1 MINILTDFA
10 CSKKGK
16 WITLVIWLIG
26 AGILISSLPRLDQV
40 QENNQ
45 ALFLP
50 ADAESTNAFEL
61 AQEKFPSD
69 GTPTIIVFHN
79 DEGLSNEVFLAERD
93 LTQWLMSTEA
103 PDNIQQVLSPSLS
116 PNLATSLISQDKTT
130 MNIVVE
136 ITGEPAE
143 SDFSESI
150 TIIREQL
157 MRFDSLDVDI
167 AVGGPGGLIV
177 DLVKVFT
184 QIDGFLLIV
193 TILLVLTLL
202 IVIYRS
208 PIVAVIPLIG
218 VAIVFQVAGGIGAW
232 VVDQFSFPISGQTT
246 GIMTVVLFGTGTDYI
261 LFITARFREE
271 LSKNQDKHIA
281 MHRTM
286 RGVGGAV
293 ASAGATILIA
303 TGALLLATL
312 RSYQSLGPI
321 IAIAIILMILAS
333 LTLIPAALTIFGRNA
348 FWPLQPKFLASNNSE
363 HTANNIYWGIG
374 KYVLRRPRTILGICT
389 ITLFVMIG
397 GMTFYQPNYDP
408 LASLP
413 SNTESVRSFELLRK
427 GFPAGDL
434 SPTRIYV
441 QLNNE
446 NPITNKNTLQQ
457 IDSITLDLSNQ
468 PSIAG
473 IKGPTRPFG
482 VLNTEDKMVWNEN
495 QSNRFVSIDKSVVRI
510 DVVLNTNPYSQQA
523 IDTIPILRNQAK
535 IAASNVGIANES
547 ILIGGETAEI
557 HDTRNANNRDSI
569 VVLPLI
575 LLAIGFILSILLR
588 SLIAPI
594 YLIVTIA
601 ITYFAT
607 LGLSM
612 TIFKFILDHEGIGT
626 GVAFY
631 LFVFLNALS
640 VDYNIYLM
648 SRVKEEAKKSTL
660 NDAIRE
666 ALSRTGGVITSAG
679 LILAG
684 TFSALMLLPLQ
695 DLFQLGFAVA
705 IGVLMDTFITRTLI
719 VPALISQFGKW
730 NWWPTKINQSQ

>member
-79 DEGLSNEVFLAERD
+79 DEGLSNEVFLAERY

-218 VAIVFQVAGGIGAW
+218 VAIVFQVAGGIGAL

-389 ITLFVMIG
+389 ITLFIMIG

-446 NPITNKNTLQQ
+446 NPITNENTLQQ

-535 IAASNVGIANES
+535 IAASNVGIASES

-569 VVLPLI
+569 VVLP
-575 LLAIGFILSILLR
+575 
-588 SLIAPI
+588 
-594 YLIVTIA
+594 
-601 ITYFAT
+601 
-607 LGLSM
+607 
-612 TIFKFILDHEGIGT
+612 
-626 GVAFY
+626 
-631 LFVFLNALS
+631 
-640 VDYNIYLM
+640 
-648 SRVKEEAKKSTL
+648 
-660 NDAIRE
+660 
-666 ALSRTGGVITSAG
+666 
-679 LILAG
+679 
-684 TFSALMLLPLQ
+684 
-695 DLFQLGFAVA
+695 
-705 IGVLMDTFITRTLI
+705 
-719 VPALISQFGKW
+719 
-730 NWWPTKINQSQ
+730 

>member
-1 MINILTDFA
+1 MTNILTDFA
-10 CSKKGK
+10 SSKKGK
-16 WITLVIWLIG
+16 WITLIIWLIG
-26 AGILISSLPRLDQV
+26 AAILISSLPRLDQV

-50 ADAESTNAFEL
+50 ANAESTNAFEL
-61 AQEKFPSD
+61 AQKKFPSD

-93 LTQWLMSTEA
+93 LTKWLMSVEA
-103 PDNIQQVLSPSLS
+103 PDNIKQVLSPSLS

-143 SDFSESI
+143 SEFSESI
-150 TIIREQL
+150 IIIREQL
-157 MRFDSLDVDI
+157 MQFDSLDVDI

-218 VAIVFQVAGGIGAW
+218 VALVFQVAGGIGAW
-232 VVDQFSFPISGQTT
+232 VVEQFSFPISGQTT

-271 LSKNQDKHIA
+271 LSKSEDKHIA
-281 MHRTM
+281 MQRTM
-286 RGVGGAV
+286 REVGGAV

-333 LTLIPAALTIFGRNA
+333 LTLIPAALTIFGRKV
-348 FWPLQPKFLASNNSE
+348 FWPLQPKLLTLESSKQN
-363 HTANNIYWGIG
+363 TNNIYWHIG
-374 KYVLRRPRTILGICT
+374 RYVLKRPRTILGICT
-389 ITLFVMIG
+389 ITLCLMSG

-434 SPTRIYV
+434 SPTRIYI

-446 NPITNKNTLQQ
+446 NTISDEKTLQK
-457 IDSITLDLSNQ
+457 IDSITLDLSDQ
-468 PSIAG
+468 TSIAN

-482 VLNTEDKMVWNEN
+482 VQNTEDKMIWNTN
-495 QSNRFVSIDKSVVRI
+495 QSSRFVSMDKSVVRL
-510 DVVLNTNPYSQQA
+510 DVILNTNPYSQQA

-535 IAASNVGIANES
+535 IAATKAGIAKEKV
-547 ILIGGETAEI
+547 LIGGETAEI
-557 HDTRNANNRDSI
+557 HDTRHANNRDSI

-575 LLAIGFILSILLR
+575 LLAIGLILSILLR
-588 SLIAPI
+588 SLVAPI
-594 YLIVTIA
+594 YLIITIA

-612 TIFKFILDHEGIGT
+612 TIFRLILGHEGIGT

-648 SRVKEEAKKSTL
+648 SRVKEEAKKSPL
-660 NDAIRE
+660 NIATRE

-730 NWWPTKINQSQ
+730 NWWPTKLTSHN

>member
-1 MINILTDFA
+1 MTNILTDFA
-10 CSKKGK
+10 SSKKGK
-16 WITLVIWLIG
+16 WITLIIWLIG
-26 AGILISSLPRLDQV
+26 AAILISSLPRLDQV

-50 ADAESTNAFEL
+50 ANAESTNAFEL
-61 AQEKFPSD
+61 AQKKFPSD

-93 LTQWLMSTEA
+93 LTKWLMSVEA
-103 PDNIQQVLSPSLS
+103 PDNIKQVLSPSLS

-143 SDFSESI
+143 SEFSESI
-150 TIIREQL
+150 IIIREQL
-157 MRFDSLDVDI
+157 MQFDSLDVDI

-218 VAIVFQVAGGIGAW
+218 VALVFQVAGGIGAW
-232 VVDQFSFPISGQTT
+232 VVEQFSFPISGQTT

-271 LSKNQDKHIA
+271 LSKSEDKHIA
-281 MHRTM
+281 MQRTM
-286 RGVGGAV
+286 REVGGAV

-333 LTLIPAALTIFGRNA
+333 LTLIPAALTIFGRKV
-348 FWPLQPKFLASNNSE
+348 FWPLQPKLLTLESSKQ
-363 HTANNIYWGIG
+363 TTNNIYWHVGR
-374 KYVLRRPRTILGICT
+374 YVLKRPRTILGICT
-389 ITLFVMIG
+389 ITLCIMIG

-434 SPTRIYV
+434 SPTRIYI

-446 NPITNKNTLQQ
+446 NTISDEKTLQK
-457 IDSITLDLSNQ
+457 IDSITLDLSDQ
-468 PSIAG
+468 TSIAN

-482 VLNTEDKMVWNEN
+482 VQNTEDKMIWNTN
-495 QSNRFVSIDKSVVRI
+495 QSSRFVSMDKSVVRL
-510 DVVLNTNPYSQQA
+510 DVILNTNPYSQQA

-535 IAASNVGIANES
+535 IAATKAGIAKEKV
-547 ILIGGETAEI
+547 LIGGETAEI
-557 HDTRNANNRDSI
+557 HDTRHANNRDSI

-575 LLAIGFILSILLR
+575 LLAIGLILSILLR
-588 SLIAPI
+588 SLVAPI
-594 YLIVTIA
+594 YLIITIA

-612 TIFKFILDHEGIGT
+612 TIFRLILGHEGIGT

-648 SRVKEEAKKSTL
+648 SRVKEEAKKSPL
-660 NDAIRE
+660 NIATRE

-730 NWWPTKINQSQ
+730 NWWPTKLTSHN

>member
-1 MINILTDFA
+1 MLTDFT

-16 WITLVIWLIG
+16 WITLIIWLIG

-50 ADAESTNAFEL
+50 ANAESTNAFEL

-79 DEGLSNEVFLAERD
+79 DKGLSTEVFSAEHD
-93 LTQWLMSTEA
+93 LSQWLISAES
-103 PDNIQQVLSPSLS
+103 PDNIKQVLSPSLS
-116 PNLATSLISQDKTT
+116 PNLAASLISQNKTT

-143 SDFSESI
+143 SEFSESI
-150 TIIREQL
+150 KIIRERL
-157 MRFDSLDVDI
+157 VLFDSLDVDV

-177 DLVKVFT
+177 DLVSVFT

-218 VAIVFQVAGGIGAW
+218 VALVFQVAGGIGAW
-232 VVDQFSFPISGQTT
+232 VVEQFSFPISGQTT

-271 LSKNQDKHIA
+271 LSKNEDKHIA
-281 MHRTM
+281 MQITM

-333 LTLIPAALTIFGRNA
+333 LTLIPATLTIFGRKA
-348 FWPLQPKFLASNNSE
+348 FWPLQPKFSTSDNSK
-363 HTANNIYWGIG
+363 HTSKNIYWKIG
-374 KYVLRRPRTILGICT
+374 KYVLQKPRIILVICT
-389 ITLFVMIG
+389 LTLFIMIG
-397 GMTFYQPNYDP
+397 GMNFYQPNYDP

-434 SPTRIYV
+434 SPTRIYI

-446 NPITNKNTLQQ
+446 DQITSEKTLRQ
-457 IDSITLDLSNQ
+457 IDEITLALSEH

-482 VLNTEDKMVWNEN
+482 ITRTDEKGLWDTS
-495 QSNRFVSIDKSVVRI
+495 QSDRFVSMDESVIRL
-510 DVVLNTNPYSQQA
+510 DVVLNSNPYSQQA
-523 IDTIPILRNQAK
+523 VDIIPSLRNQAK
-535 IAASNVGIANES
+535 IAASNFGIANEN

-588 SLIAPI
+588 SLVAPI
-594 YLIVTIA
+594 YLIITIA

-607 LGLSM
+607 LGLSV
-612 TIFKFILDHEGIGT
+612 TVFKFILGHEGIGT
-626 GVAFY
+626 SVAFY

-648 SRVKEEAKKSTL
+648 SRVKEEARKSPL
-660 NDAIRE
+660 NEATRE
-666 ALSRTGGVITSAG
+666 ALSHTGGVITSAG

-730 NWWPTKINQSQ
+730 NWWPTKINQSQQ

>member
-1 MINILTDFA
+1 MTNILTDFA
-10 CSKKGK
+10 SSKKGK
-16 WITLVIWLIG
+16 WITLIIWLIG
-26 AGILISSLPRLDQV
+26 AAILISSLPRLDQV

-50 ADAESTNAFEL
+50 ANAESTNAFEL
-61 AQEKFPSD
+61 AQKKFPSD

-93 LTQWLMSTEA
+93 LTKWLMSVEA
-103 PDNIQQVLSPSLS
+103 PDNIKQVLSPSLS

-143 SDFSESI
+143 SEFSESI
-150 TIIREQL
+150 IIIREQL
-157 MRFDSLDVDI
+157 MQFDSLDVDI

-218 VAIVFQVAGGIGAW
+218 VALVFQVAGGIGAW
-232 VVDQFSFPISGQTT
+232 VVEQFSFPISGQTT

-271 LSKNQDKHIA
+271 LSKSEDKHIA
-281 MHRTM
+281 MQRTM
-286 RGVGGAV
+286 REVGGAV

-333 LTLIPAALTIFGRNA
+333 LTLIPAALTIFGRKV
-348 FWPLQPKFLASNNSE
+348 FWPLQPKLLTLESSKQ
-363 HTANNIYWGIG
+363 TTNNIYWHIG
-374 KYVLRRPRTILGICT
+374 RYVLKRPRTILGICT
-389 ITLFVMIG
+389 ITLCIMIG

-434 SPTRIYV
+434 SPTRIYI

-446 NPITNKNTLQQ
+446 NTISDEKTLQK
-457 IDSITLDLSNQ
+457 IDSITLDLSDQ
-468 PSIAG
+468 TSIAN

-482 VLNTEDKMVWNEN
+482 VQNTEDKMIWNTN
-495 QSNRFVSIDKSVVRI
+495 QSSRFVSMDKSVVRL
-510 DVVLNTNPYSQQA
+510 DVILNTNPYSQQA

-535 IAASNVGIANES
+535 IAATKAGIAKEKV
-547 ILIGGETAEI
+547 LIGGETAEI
-557 HDTRNANNRDSI
+557 HDTRHANNRDSI

-575 LLAIGFILSILLR
+575 LLAIGLILSILLR
-588 SLIAPI
+588 SLVAPI
-594 YLIVTIA
+594 YLIITIA

-612 TIFKFILDHEGIGT
+612 TIFRLILGHEGIGT

-648 SRVKEEAKKSTL
+648 SRVKEEAKKSPL
-660 NDAIRE
+660 NIATRE

-730 NWWPTKINQSQ
+730 NWWPTKLTSHN

>member
-16 WITLVIWLIG
+16 WITLVIWLIS

-50 ADAESTNAFEL
+50 ANAESTNAFEL
-61 AQEKFPSD
+61 AQKKFPSD

-79 DEGLSNEVFLAERD
+79 DEGLSNEVFSAERD
-93 LTQWLMSTEA
+93 LTQWLISTES
-103 PDNIQQVLSPSLS
+103 PNNINQVLSPSLS
-116 PNLATSLISQDKTT
+116 PNLATNLISQDKTT

-143 SDFSESI
+143 SEFSESI
-150 TIIREQL
+150 KIIREQL
-157 MRFDSLDVDI
+157 IRFDALDVDI

-184 QIDGFLLIV
+184 QIDGYLLIV

-208 PIVAVIPLIG
+208 PIVAIIPLIG
-218 VAIVFQVAGGIGAW
+218 VAIVFQMAGGIGAW
-232 VVDQFSFPISGQTT
+232 VVDQFNCPISGQTT

-271 LSKNQDKHIA
+271 LSKNEDKHIA
-281 MHRTM
+281 MHHTM

-333 LTLIPAALTIFGRNA
+333 LTLIPAALTIFGRKV
-348 FWPLQPKFLASNNSE
+348 FWPLQPKLSTSENSKY
-363 HTANNIYWGIG
+363 TTKNSYSRIG
-374 KYVLRRPRTILGICT
+374 KYVLQRPRVILVICT
-389 ITLFVMIG
+389 MTFFIMIS
-397 GMTFYQPNYDP
+397 GMAFYQPNYDP

-434 SPTRIYV
+434 SPTRIYI

-446 NPITNKNTLQQ
+446 NQMSDKSTLLQ
-457 IDSITLDLSNQ
+457 IDTITLDLSEH

-482 VLNTEDKMVWNEN
+482 VQTTDAKGLWDAN
-495 QSNRFVSIDKSVVRI
+495 QSNRFISIDKSVVRL

-535 IAASNVGIANES
+535 IAALNVGIANEN

-588 SLIAPI
+588 SLVAPI
-594 YLIVTIA
+594 YLIITIA

-607 LGLSM
+607 LGLSV
-612 TIFKFILDHEGIGT
+612 TVFKFILGHEGIGT
-626 GVAFY
+626 SVAFY

-648 SRVKEEAKKSTL
+648 SRVKEEARKSPL
-660 NDAIRE
+660 NEATRE

-705 IGVLMDTFITRTLI
+705 IGVLMDTFITRTLV

-730 NWWPTKINQSQ
+730 NWWPTKIDQSQ